1 MDSCFFD
8 RTLNMLLASRYCPLY
23 SVVVMR
29 ERVVALLFIIMTK
42 YDSGQVFLMHVDGKS
57 DDMHDAPS

>member
-1 MDSCFFD
+1 
-8 RTLNMLLASRYCPLY
+8 MLLASRYCPLY